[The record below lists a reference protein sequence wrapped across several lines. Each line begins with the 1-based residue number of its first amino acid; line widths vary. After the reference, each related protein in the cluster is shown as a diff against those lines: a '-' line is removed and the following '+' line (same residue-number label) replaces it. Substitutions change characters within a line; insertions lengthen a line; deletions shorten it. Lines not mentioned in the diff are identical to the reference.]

1 MGLLIERIALKG
13 VNCFLLK
20 NENGFFLIDTGY
32 STARQDLDET
42 LQFAGCNADNLK
54 LILLT
59 HGDIDHTG
67 NCAYLS
73 DKYKARIAMHPADK
87 ALVEEGKQ
95 PDREIRSGLLKI
107 ILKIDALINGDKLF
121 KTFEKFTPQILLD
134 DEAELAEFGLDV
146 RVVHIPGH
154 TMGSVAFLTPE
165 GDLFSGDTLMNA
177 NIKRMLSGWAEDF
190 DALRDSVNRLLK
202 MDVRTVYPGHM
213 KSFPMAEVREKN
225 ES

>member
-1 MGLLIERIALKG
+1 MGLVIERIALKG
-13 VNCFLLK
+13 VNCYLLK
-20 NENGFFLIDTGY
+20 NEHGFFLIDTGY
-32 STARQDLDET
+32 STARQDLDAA
-42 LQFAGCNADNLK
+42 LQRAGCDADNLK

-73 DKYKARIAMHPADK
+73 EKYNARIAMHPSDRV
-87 ALVEEGKQ
+87 LVEEGKQ

-107 ILKIDALINGDKLF
+107 FLKVDALINGDKLL
-121 KTFEKFTPQILLD
+121 KAFERFTPQILLD
-134 DEAELAEFGLDV
+134 DGFELAEFGLDV

-177 NIKRMLSGWAEDF
+177 NIKRMLAGWAEDF

-202 MDVRTVYPGHM
+202 MDIRQVYPGHM
-213 KSFPMAEVREKN
+213 KAFPMAEVREKN
-225 ES
+225 KS

>member
-1 MGLLIERIALKG
+1 MGLEIKRIALKG
-13 VNCFLLK
+13 VNCYLIK
-20 NENGFFLIDTGY
+20 NEHGFFLIDTGY
-32 STARQDLDET
+32 ATARQDLDEA
-42 LQFAGCNADNLK
+42 LQRAGCDADNLK

-73 DKYKARIAMHPADK
+73 EKYNARIAMHPADK

-121 KTFEKFTPQILLD
+121 KTFEKFTPHILLD
-134 DEAELAEFGLDV
+134 DGFDFTEFGLDV

-154 TMGSVAFLTPE
+154 TMGSVGFLTADD
-165 GDLFSGDTLMNA
+165 DLFSGDTLMNA
-177 NIKRMLSGWAEDF
+177 NIKRMLSGWAENF
-190 DALRDSVNRLLK
+190 DALRDSMNRLLK
-202 MDVRTVYPGHM
+202 LDIRMIYPGHM
-213 KSFPMAEVREKN
+213 KAFPMAEVREKN
-225 ES
+225 Q